1 MGVSLQTPLELRII
15 NSINSYIHSKY
26 NLLVHYL
33 SLLLY
38 KHIYIICVY
47 YLYIYNIYVLM
58 SNCSEI
64 SKTQQTIIHFV
75 FES

>member
-1 MGVSLQTPLELRII
+1 MGASLQTPLELSII

-47 YLYIYNIYVLM
+47 YIYNIYVLM